1 MVFRRLTGG
10 YRGLVVL
17 GAALCVACCLT
28 CCCGGF
34 GDVLLLFVMVAIA
47 RINALFGRVTVD
59 DC

>member
-1 MVFRRLTGG
+1 MVFRRLTGA

-17 GAALCVACCLT
+17 GATLCVACCLA
-28 CCCGGF
+28 CCRGGF
-34 GDVLLLFVMVAIA
+34 DGDLLLFVMVAIA